1 MSIGRSRDLK
11 PAPIA
16 ETTAKNRRAIT
27 RPLLFYRNGDK
38 NMVKQTSF
46 KTRVKEIAITES
58 KRYKEVFIDH
68 QYLICSKD
76 FHKKDYYILAAEKDN
91 FLHLIGINTNL
102 SAASF
107 FDKCFDGTL
116 IEDDFDFHKKGKDE
130 NSIKGSVR
138 RKIKSLKR
146 VSTLFQ
152 EDILIEEDFK
162 KNKIVCAI
170 ATTDKKITL
179 GFSDG
184 PVSRPKTLLKGNE
197 LKTNPLTVDLVLFKK
212 RNEKKF
218 NKIVIGNTEL
228 VKEFS
233 DKISHLITKG
243 IK

>member
-16 ETTAKNRRAIT
+16 EITAKNQRASN
-27 RPLLFYRNGDK
+27 RPLLFHRNGDE
-38 NMVKQTSF
+38 NMAEQTPF

-58 KRYKEVFIDH
+58 KKYKEIFVDH
-68 QYLICSKD
+68 QYLICSKG
-76 FHKKDYYILAAEKDN
+76 FKKRDYYILSAEKDN
-91 FLHLIGINTNL
+91 FLHLVGINKNL

-107 FDKCFDGTL
+107 FNKCYDGTL
-116 IEDDFDFHKKGKDE
+116 IEDDFDFNKNGKDE

-138 RKIKSLKR
+138 RKIKSLER

-152 EDILIEEDFK
+152 DDILIEEDFRRH
-162 KNKIVCAI
+162 KIVCAI
-170 ATTDKKITL
+170 ATTDKQITL
-179 GFSDG
+179 GFSG
-184 PVSRPKTLLKGNE
+184 GTVSRPKTLLKGNE
-197 LKTNPLTVDLVLFKK
+197 LKTNPLTVDLVLSKK

-233 DKISHLITKG
+233 DRIFNLISEEIQ
-243 IK
+243 